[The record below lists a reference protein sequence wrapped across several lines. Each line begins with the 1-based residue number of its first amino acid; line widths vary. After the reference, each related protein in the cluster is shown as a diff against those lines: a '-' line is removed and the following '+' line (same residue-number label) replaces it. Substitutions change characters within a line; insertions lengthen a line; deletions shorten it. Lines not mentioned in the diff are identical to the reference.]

1 MGVFYF
7 YIMKKIKKFYRQ
19 HYSIQD
25 IKDFI
30 RKNKINEYSIHRLSN
45 YYELEYKKR

>member
-30 RKNKINEYSIHRLSN
+30 RNNKIVEYSIHRSSL
-45 YYELEYKKR
+45 YYELEYKRK

>member
-19 HYSIQD
+19 QYSIQD

-30 RKNKINEYSIHRLSN
+30 RLNKIQEYSINRSKL
-45 YYELEYKKR
+45 YFELEYKKK

>member
-25 IKDFI
+25 IKDYV
-30 RKNKINEYSIHRLSN
+30 RSNSINEYSIHRTRV
-45 YYELEYKKR
+45 YYELEYKRK